1 MSARSEWYV
10 GTSQRR
16 LGQGTWVQDFA
27 MKDDRFGRDNGGEA
41 IGAVEGWQVPHR
53 RRSLGIT
60 YTQL

>member
-16 LGQGTWVQDFA
+16 LGQETWVQDFA

-53 RRSLGIT
+53 RT
-60 YTQL
+60 